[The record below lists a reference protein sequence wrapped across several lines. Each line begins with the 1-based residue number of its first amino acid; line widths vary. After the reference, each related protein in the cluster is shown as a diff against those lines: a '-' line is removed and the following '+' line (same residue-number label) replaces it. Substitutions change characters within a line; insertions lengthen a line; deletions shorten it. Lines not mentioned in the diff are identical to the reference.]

1 MSKEACSN
9 RDYIRRLERG
19 EFLKWLSHR
28 IARPVLPDDEPF
40 SYLSTQ
46 AIADYLATE
55 VTPSV
60 DGIVYPSSQ
69 GGGSS
74 SNVVLFHKSS
84 RVQPLDIPKD
94 THIHASMEHGTDE
107 GPEIDYWVWEEV
119 PIQEIPPSTA
129 PEEFL
134 FGSEPLDRPPDEIDE
149 RELTLSLDTKSV
161 EVHHVEAVTYKTDAY
176 TVKRHRSQKSAS
188 PRF

>member
-1 MSKEACSN
+1 MRPPVGSRVALARFDIIRSVRLLDLQKLRSLYVQGSVFD

-28 IARPVLPDDEPF
+28 ISQPVLPDDEPF

-46 AIADYLATE
+46 AISDYLATE
-55 VTPSV
+55 LTPSI
-60 DGIVYPSSQ
+60 DGIIYPSSQ

-94 THIHASMEHGTDE
+94 TRIHASMEQGTDE
-107 GPEIDYWVWEEV
+107 GTEIDYWVWEEV
-119 PIQEIPPSTA
+119 PIQEIPPTKPRRSSYWDRSLLTVHRMK
-129 PEEFL
+129 PM
-134 FGSEPLDRPPDEIDE
+134 SE
-149 RELTLSLDTKSV
+149 S
-161 EVHHVEAVTYKTDAY
+161 
-176 TVKRHRSQKSAS
+176 
-188 PRF
+188 